1 MNILTF
7 DLEEWFHL
15 LDHPTTKSPKNWS
28 KFESRIDIN
37 VERILD
43 MLEMTNTSAT
53 FFCLGWL
60 AEKYP
65 YLIKNIS
72 NKGFHIACH
81 SHTHQL
87 AYHQTRKEFTED
99 LLNAKAT
106 IENII
111 GKKVDTY
118 RIPGFSLIE
127 DNLWALDI
135 LAENGFN
142 IDCSIFP
149 ASRSHGGLP
158 NFKNNGPTVI
168 KLGNGK
174 TIKELPLNTKNI
186 LGKKMVF
193 SGGGYF
199 RLIPYVVLK
208 NLFKRSNYVMTYFHP
223 RDFDAEQPVIKD
235 LGLVRKFKSYYGL
248 SSAQDKLE
256 KLLKDFDFIDVRT
269 AVDNINWSIKPEYT
283 LAQLSNANEP
293 SMKL

>member
-43 MLEMTNTSAT
+43 ILEMTNTKAT

-72 NKGFHIACH
+72 KKGFHIACH

-87 AYHQTRKEFTED
+87 AYHQTRQEFTED
-99 LLNAKAT
+99 LLIAKAT

-118 RIPGFSLIE
+118 RIPGFSLTE

-135 LAENGFN
+135 IAENGFN

-158 NFKNNGPTVI
+158 NFKEDGPSVITLRNG
-168 KLGNGK
+168 N

-199 RLIPYVVLK
+199 RLIPYVMLK
-208 NLFKRSNYVMTYFHP
+208 YLFKRSNYVMTYFHP
-223 RDFDAEQPVIKD
+223 RDFDVEQPIIKD
-235 LGLVRKFKSYYGL
+235 LGLIRKFKSYYGL
-248 SSAQDKLE
+248 GSAQDKLE
-256 KLLKDFDFIDVRT
+256 KLLKDFEFIDVRT
-269 AVDNINWSIKPEYT
+269 AVNNINWSMKPKYT
-283 LAQLSNANEP
+283 LAQLSNTNEP
-293 SMKL
+293 LLKH